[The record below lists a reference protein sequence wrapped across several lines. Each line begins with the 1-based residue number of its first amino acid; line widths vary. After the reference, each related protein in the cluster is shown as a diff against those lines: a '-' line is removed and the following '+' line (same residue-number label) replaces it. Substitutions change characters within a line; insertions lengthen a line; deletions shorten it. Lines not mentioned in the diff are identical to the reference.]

1 MSFTVSDKRTD
12 TWPLVYSPVPVALIH
27 LLYLCVVQFG
37 PSLMRHCTC
46 FDLRPLLIV
55 YNFSMIMIHVSI
67 FQFLV
72 TSWLSNYSLICQ
84 PVDYSRSPLAMRMAS
99 VCWWFFVSKIIELSD
114 TVFFI
119 LRKKKSHLT
128 FLHVYHH
135 ASMIWW
141 WALIKYLPGGQ
152 TFFHALLNT
161 VVHTVMYTY
170 YGLAAIGPHMEK
182 YLWWKRYLTKLQL
195 VSAYFVLSF
204 LYLPHFETNFILCPQ
219 QAQFMM
225 YLVHTTCN
233 LATECDY
240 PNAVNITGMVYVITL
255 VILFSNFYYQSY
267 LRKKTFKQSV

>member
-1 MSFTVSDKRTD
+1 MAFVYLRLNSLYSEMLENGDKRTD

-55 YNFSMIMIHVSI
+55 YNFSMVGLCAYMCYE
-67 FQFLV
+67 FLV

-195 VSAYFVLSF
+195 
-204 LYLPHFETNFILCPQ
+204 
-219 QAQFMM
+219 AQFMM